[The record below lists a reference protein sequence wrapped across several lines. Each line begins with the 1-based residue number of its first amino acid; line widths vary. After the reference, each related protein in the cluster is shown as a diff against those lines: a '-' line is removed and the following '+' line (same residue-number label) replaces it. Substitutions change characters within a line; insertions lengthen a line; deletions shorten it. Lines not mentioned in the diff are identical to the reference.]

1 MLLILVYVS
10 IWFIIFGFQFSDV
23 SVNFLLENNV
33 NNVIN
38 FDILEFLYVQCLL
51 LG

>member
-10 IWFIIFGFQFSDV
+10 IWFIIFVFQFSDI

-38 FDILEFLYVQCLL
+38 FDILEFLYV
-51 LG
+51 

>member
-10 IWFIIFGFQFSDV
+10 IWFIIFVFQFSDV